1 MTPWLFIPSENT
13 VLFIPCLLSH
23 GVIPLL
29 PITPPPSTGRA
40 LRNSS
45 KDGSFVVERGVQM
58 LGDTSPMGSV
68 VGC

>member
-13 VLFIPCLLSH
+13 VPFIPCLLSH

-29 PITPPPSTGRA
+29 PITPPPSAGRA
-40 LRNSS
+40 ARNSS